1 MRLSVEGYKSI
12 ATKGSIDVVGLT
24 IIAGANSSGKSS
36 FMQPFLILKQTVE
49 NNTDGE
55 ALIISG
61 ENVNLTEK
69 NQLICKKS
77 ENSEFSI
84 YVERSDKKS
93 NKEEVKTTF
102 TYIPEKGFISKCTT
116 INNSKINITI
126 SYDMKNSEIDAIVN
140 ELKSKDKIFKEIY
153 NNFKSDKFTLVHSI
167 KNTKPFLS
175 IDVTPK
181 PKRESKREIELGMG
195 FGFNPNGI
203 IEKIVDNLIHIP
215 GIRSNPERQY
225 KLEWF
230 NEKFQGRF
238 DKYTATVIY
247 KWMQHEKSKLEDLN
261 KLIKYLDLAS
271 NVSAKK
277 INEVQIAIEVS
288 RSLNSDINDSVNL
301 SDVGFGLSQVLPILV
316 ALIESN
322 KNNII
327 YIEQPEIHLHPKAQ
341 FKLAKIFCDYVKKGK
356 KIIVETHS
364 SIFIRGLQIE
374 VAEKKLSSSLFSLN
388 WFIQD
393 ENGDTSIS
401 QATFDDCGT
410 FGEWPSDFDDVYLT
424 AESKYLDAVEQNLYN
439 D

>member
-1 MRLSVEGYKSI
+1 M
-12 ATKGSIDVVGLT
+12 
-24 IIAGANSSGKSS
+24 
-36 FMQPFLILKQTVE
+36 TV
-49 NNTDGE
+49 
-55 ALIISG
+55 
-61 ENVNLTEK
+61 
-69 NQLICKKS
+69 
-77 ENSEFSI
+77 SI
-84 YVERSDKKS
+84 YDCGTFGEWPSDFDDVYLTAES
-93 NKEEVKTTF
+93 N
-102 TYIPEKGFISKCTT
+102 Y
-116 INNSKINITI
+116 
-126 SYDMKNSEIDAIVN
+126 
-140 ELKSKDKIFKEIY
+140 
-153 NNFKSDKFTLVHSI
+153 
-167 KNTKPFLS
+167 
-175 IDVTPK
+175 
-181 PKRESKREIELGMG
+181 
-195 FGFNPNGI
+195 
-203 IEKIVDNLIHIP
+203 
-215 GIRSNPERQY
+215 
-225 KLEWF
+225 
-230 NEKFQGRF
+230 FQ
-238 DKYTATVIY
+238 
-247 KWMQHEKSKLEDLN
+247 LLN